1 MAVHEFCVVATGL
14 DPTADDFESRFYAAG
29 CDDATVS
36 FQRGHVIVDFS
47 RDAETLEEAIA
58 SAAAGVA
65 AAGARVQRI
74 EPDPLVSLADIAARS
89 GLSRAAISQYA
100 AAQRGKGFPAPVAKV
115 TSESPLWDWSA
126 VAAWLFRQGRLSR
139 QELTAAEV
147 LKQAN
152 ALLSNG
158 AVPTREAL
166 LRRGSAL
173 DTAA

>member
-1 MAVHEFCVVATGL
+1 MAVHEFCVVASGL
-14 DPTADDFESRFYAAG
+14 DPTADDFESRFYEAG

-36 FQRGHVIVDFS
+36 FQRGHIIVDFS
-47 RDAETLEEAIA
+47 RNAETLEEAVA

-100 AAQRGKGFPAPVAKV
+100 AAQRGRGFPPPVAKV
-115 TSESPLWDWSA
+115 TSESPLWDWA
-126 VAAWLFRQGRLSR
+126 TVAAWLFRQDRLSR

-152 ALLSNG
+152 ALLADG
-158 AVPTREAL
+158 TIPTREAL
-166 LRRGSAL
+166 LRRRSTL
-173 DTAA
+173 ETAA